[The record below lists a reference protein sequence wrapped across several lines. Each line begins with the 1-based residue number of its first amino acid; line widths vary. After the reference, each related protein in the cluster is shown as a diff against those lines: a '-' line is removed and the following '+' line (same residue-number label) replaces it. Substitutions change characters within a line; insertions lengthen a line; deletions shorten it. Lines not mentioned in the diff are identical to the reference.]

1 MQVLR
6 ANKSTSRYA
15 IYFQP
20 HHRCLRVL
28 ISGYLKK
35 ELEEPFLSATLCT
48 LPPPPS
54 TSVLHGHLC
63 FKLKLFYVNRS
74 PGLAGTVVNCRWT
87 PELKRK
93 AFHSIPALH
102 CLAQCGEIFPFFKKN
117 QKFGFYV
124 TSLTFKYWQL
134 ITLKVCKTA
143 PCQPNKMLLW
153 KDISK
158 GYQCGRV
165 GRGLPTPPML
175 STTSQLPSTKS
186 ILMVPWDRSCLLLNK
201 TAPN

>member
-1 MQVLR
+1 MTTEPQVKQHKMGTSANNKGSLKEEFKIRRCPYGMSSRQLKMQVLR

-74 PGLAGTVVNCRWT
+74 QGLAGTVVNWRWT

-93 AFHSIPALH
+93 AFTQLQQFTVLPNVERSSHSSR
-102 CLAQCGEIFPFFKKN
+102 KTKN
-117 QKFGFYV
+117 SDFMWY
-124 TSLTFKYWQL
+124 
-134 ITLKVCKTA
+134 
-143 PCQPNKMLLW
+143 
-153 KDISK
+153 
-158 GYQCGRV
+158 
-165 GRGLPTPPML
+165 L
-175 STTSQLPSTKS
+175 S
-186 ILMVPWDRSCLLLNK
+186 LLN
-201 TAPN
+201 TGN